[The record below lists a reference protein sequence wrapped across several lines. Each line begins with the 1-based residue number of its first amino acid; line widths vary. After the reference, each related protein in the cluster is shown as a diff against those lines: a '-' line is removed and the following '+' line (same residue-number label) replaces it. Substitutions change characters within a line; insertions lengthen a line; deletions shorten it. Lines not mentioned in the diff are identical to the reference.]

1 MSRQL
6 TNAELA
12 VLSLIVERDMHGY
25 EIETVIQERGMRNWT
40 EIGFSSIYHI
50 LGLLEREGL
59 IGSRT
64 ERAPGRGPA
73 RKVYEA
79 REAGRTRYAQEA
91 LGALST
97 SKGSYSLFIQG
108 LAALPGLDP
117 AEAAEALAS
126 YQRGLAERLEEVRA
140 KDLPGLPFHVA
151 AMFSY
156 SETMIRAEA
165 EWAAGLEAKLRGE
178 AARGEER

>member
-1 MSRQL
+1 MDRKL

-25 EIETVIQERGMRNWT
+25 ELEAVIQERGMRNWT

-59 IGSRT
+59 ILSRA
-64 ERAPGRGPA
+64 ERAPGKGPA

-79 REAGRTRYAQEA
+79 GEAGRARYASEA
-91 LGALST
+91 LGALS
-97 SKGSYSLFIQG
+97 SSVRPFPVFIQG
-108 LAALPGLDP
+108 LAALPALDP
-117 AEAAEALAS
+117 ARAAEAVGA
-126 YQRGLAERLEEVRA
+126 YRRGLAERLAEIEA
-140 KDLPGLPFHVA
+140 KSLSDLPFHVA

-156 SETMIRAEA
+156 SETMIRAESD
-165 EWAAGLEAKLRGE
+165 WVAALEGRLRE
-178 AARGEER
+178 LAARGEEG